1 MPRRRRHVFPGAE
14 EALDRYKH
22 EVAGDL
28 GLEDD
33 IRERGWENMTTREA
47 GKVGGNMVRR
57 MIERA
62 ERDMAG
68 ERFDR
73 TGGAAGRVGAY
84 RDYDGL
90 GGYDEEFGTE
100 WAGYPEVA
108 RREAELD
115 RPRYDRRRERDR
127 GYFRRRYRYRPEHDR

>member
-14 EALDRYKH
+14 EALDRYKY

-68 ERFDR
+68 EDFAARS
-73 TGGAAGRVGAY
+73 GGAGNRRGVY
-84 RDYDGL
+84 RDDEGL
-90 GGYDEEFGTE
+90 RGYDEEFGAE
-100 WAGYPEVA
+100 WAGYPEMA
-108 RREAELD
+108 RREANLD
-115 RPRYDRRRERDR
+115 RPRYDRRRERSRDH
-127 GYFRRRYRYRPEHDR
+127 FRR